1 MNKNEFIQRGILAL
15 MANPNAYGHDS
26 NILRMA
32 PARLI
37 QEAQDMADFVEQ
49 EGIPFDALPMNDGYV
64 HTPLG
69 NFRLSVDKE
78 GPEEVELNRGNMLD
92 TFTQKQPLR
101 VTHEFHM
108 VVDCFE
114 KIYNATMYEHLFQ
127 SCTCDGKEISAI
139 IARDRNPVI
148 TNWYDV
154 DNEKA
159 PNGSWVIFGLPPT
172 SNKPTLVFVLDDA
185 ERESLFGEGRAV
197 MYDPKKP

>member
-15 MANPNAYGHDS
+15 MGNPHAFGSDNNPFLLSPSD
-26 NILRMA
+26 IIDK
-32 PARLI
+32 AR
-37 QEAQDMADFVEQ
+37 DMADFVEQ
-49 EGIPFDALPMNDGYV
+49 EGIPFDALPMEDGHV
-64 HTPLG
+64 HSPLG

-78 GPEEVELNRGNMLD
+78 EQEEVELNRCNMLD

-154 DNEKA
+154 ENDKA

-197 MYDPKKP
+197 MYDSKKP

>member
-1 MNKNEFIQRGILAL
+1 MNKNEFIQRAIIAQ
-15 MANPNAYGHDS
+15 MANPYSWGSDNNPFRRSFSD
-26 NILRMA
+26 IIEE
-32 PARLI
+32 AR
-37 QEAQDMADFVEQ
+37 DMADYVEQ
-49 EGIPFDALPMNDGYV
+49 EGIPFDALPLNDGYV

-78 GPEEVELNRGNMLD
+78 ERQEVELNRGNMLD

-154 DNEKA
+154 ETEKV